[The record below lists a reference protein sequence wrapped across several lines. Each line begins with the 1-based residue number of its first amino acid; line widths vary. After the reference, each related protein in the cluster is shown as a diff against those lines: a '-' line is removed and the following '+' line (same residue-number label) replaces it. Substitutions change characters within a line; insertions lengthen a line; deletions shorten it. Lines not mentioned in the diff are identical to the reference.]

1 VSADDG
7 STYGSGSGTAATG
20 WESGGTLSTIEK
32 RPPPPKYVDAPL
44 EHFMR

>member
-1 VSADDG
+1 LSRYAG
-7 STYGSGSGTAATG
+7 GGGETATG

-44 EHFMR
+44 EHFMRCVCVA